1 MTPEEAVRSLEALSL
16 QDLREAWRQQG
27 FGAPPKLRAPD
38 LLRRCLAWRIQ
49 ARAYGGI
56 SSALRRRLR
65 GERRLGDGLET
76 GARIVREWAGVR
88 HEVEVMEGG
97 GYLYAGRRWTSLS
110 PIAFEITGTK
120 WNGPAFFGLRRKGRA

>member
-1 MTPEEAVRSLEALSL
+1 MTPEEAVRSLEGLSL
-16 QDLREAWRQQG
+16 QDLREAWRRQG

-49 ARAYGGI
+49 TRAYGGI
-56 SSALRRRLR
+56 SPQLRRRLR
-65 GERRLGDGLET
+65 GEGRLGDGLET
-76 GARIVREWAGVR
+76 GARLVREWAGVR

-110 PIAFEITGTK
+110 PIALEITGTK
-120 WNGPAFFGLRRKGRA
+120 WNGPAFFGLRRKARP